1 MLIISA
7 YINKI
12 DFKSFINLILDKI
25 MLFKFLFKKK
35 KKKLQEQSEQKIDM
49 NNWMNLTKE
58 ERLEIDFNEKNTI
71 MKRKKA
77 LLKSIREEYIK
88 IKNKK

>member
-1 MLIISA
+1 
-7 YINKI
+7 
-12 DFKSFINLILDKI
+12 
-25 MLFKFLFKKK
+25 MLFKVLFKKK
-35 KKKLQEQSEQKIDM
+35 KKKLQEQSEQKFDI

-71 MKRKKA
+71 MRKKKA

-88 IKNKK
+88 MKNEK

>member
-1 MLIISA
+1 
-7 YINKI
+7 
-12 DFKSFINLILDKI
+12 
-25 MLFKFLFKKK
+25 MLFKIFSKKK
-35 KKKLQEQSEQKIDM
+35 KKKLQEQSEQKFDM

-71 MKRKKA
+71 MRKKKA

-88 IKNKK
+88 IKNKNV

>member
-1 MLIISA
+1 
-7 YINKI
+7 
-12 DFKSFINLILDKI
+12 

-35 KKKLQEQSEQKIDM
+35 KKKLQEQSKQKFDM

-71 MKRKKA
+71 MRKKKA

-88 IKNKK
+88 MKNEK

>member
-1 MLIISA
+1 
-7 YINKI
+7 
-12 DFKSFINLILDKI
+12 
-25 MLFKFLFKKK
+25 MLFKIFSKKK
-35 KKKLQEQSEQKIDM
+35 KKKLQEQSEQKFDM

-71 MKRKKA
+71 MRKKKA

-88 IKNKK
+88 IKNQK

>member
-1 MLIISA
+1 
-7 YINKI
+7 
-12 DFKSFINLILDKI
+12 
-25 MLFKFLFKKK
+25 MLFKFLFNKKK
-35 KKKLQEQSEQKIDM
+35 KKIQEQSEQKFDM

-71 MKRKKA
+71 MRKKKA

-88 IKNKK
+88 MKNEK

>member
-1 MLIISA
+1 
-7 YINKI
+7 
-12 DFKSFINLILDKI
+12 

-35 KKKLQEQSEQKIDM
+35 KKKLQEQSYQKFDM

-71 MKRKKA
+71 MRKKKA
-77 LLKSIREEYIK
+77 LLKSIRDEYIK
-88 IKNKK
+88 IKKEDN

>member
-1 MLIISA
+1 
-7 YINKI
+7 
-12 DFKSFINLILDKI
+12 

-58 ERLEIDFNEKNTI
+58 ERLEIDFNEKNKT
-71 MKRKKA
+71 MKKKKA
-77 LLKSIREEYIK
+77 LLKLIREEYLK
-88 IKNKK
+88 IKKEK